1 MLDPPELTDEQAA
14 PGSDR
19 GAAQR
24 LEELMQD
31 EALDEDQFKA
41 LDSED
46 DALMAEAEAI
56 ENRLPVLPDELKPHV
71 GAFLLLTPQ
80 GEMRSTRSSS
90 ANSPS
95 SASMTAQGE
104 GEEDDGEGGEEG
116 ERLAGGFRIGGAD
129 KEAPSLPEEAVG
141 PGGKPL
147 SARLYDELAM
157 QRRDI
162 LAASL
167 LAEPALAL
175 DYALFTMIDAR
186 SQSTRH
192 TGYHS
197 VHYGSTLRA
206 EHRKTRSRVIC
217 R

>member
-80 GEMRSTRSSS
+80 GEMRLDTQFFSEQPIQRIDDE
-90 ANSPS
+90 
-95 SASMTAQGE
+95 AQGE

-116 ERLAGGFRIGGAD
+116 ERLAGGFRIGGRQ
-129 KEAPSLPEEAVG
+129 
-141 PGGKPL
+141 GGAQP
-147 SARLYDELAM
+147 ARGSRGSGRQAA
-157 QRRDI
+157 QR
-162 LAASL
+162 
-167 LAEPALAL
+167 PALRRTRHAAPTSWRL
-175 DYALFTMIDAR
+175 RSSPNPRSRSTMPFTMIDAR

>member
-14 PGSDR
+14 RLEAIEARRSE
-19 GAAQR
+19 

-80 GEMRSTRSSS
+80 GEMRLDTQFFSEQPIQRIDDE
-90 ANSPS
+90 
-95 SASMTAQGE
+95 AQGE
-104 GEEDDGEGGEEG
+104 V
-116 ERLAGGFRIGGAD
+116 RRTTARAAKRASAWQAVSASAGPTRRRPAC
-129 KEAPSLPEEAVG
+129 PR
-141 PGGKPL
+141 KPWV
-147 SARLYDELAM
+147 R
-157 QRRDI
+157 
-162 LAASL
+162 AAS
-167 LAEPALAL
+167 
-175 DYALFTMIDAR
+175 R
-186 SQSTRH
+186 SAP
-192 TGYHS
+192 
-197 VHYGSTLRA
+197 GSTTNSPCSAVTSWRLRSSPNP
-206 EHRKTRSRVIC
+206 RSRSTMPSS